1 MPKAYW
7 GEIKDPVHGYVYINE
22 AEKEIIDSY
31 PMQRLRRL
39 RQLAGSEYVYP
50 GANHTRFEHCV
61 GVMYLAGKAV
71 ENPNISRMVND
82 EEFDMARI
90 AALLH
95 DVGHGPFSHVFEQL
109 LIRDLEQTHED
120 ITSWIIEKGEVS
132 DIIAKMGYKPE
143 EVGKLAVGKLHNPG
157 KAFLDQIISSAVDV
171 DKQDFIVRDTFH
183 TGAEYGFIDVFRLIH
198 ALDVLGEDLAVE
210 LGALSALEAFM
221 IARIESF
228 KSIYFHR
235 VGRAAQIMLAMAME
249 KADKELGLTAFKTPE
264 EYLSMDDYT
273 VWAAL
278 KKCESSKG
286 IINDLEHRRMLKCAY
301 ERTFYEKD
309 TMVSNIFGR
318 EAYRQQMQ
326 REIAKEAGVETEVVV
341 IDVPTVPSVP
351 YHHAVLMESM
361 EIPVFSRSQT
371 GKKTPYRLSDISKI
385 IENLKGFI
393 NILRVYTNTA
403 NREKVEQA
411 TAKILGTIPTT
422 AKISY

>member
-7 GEIKDPVHGYVYINE
+7 GEIKDPVHGYVYITD

-31 PMQRLRRL
+31 PMQRMRRL

-61 GVMYLAGKAV
+61 GVMYLAGKVV
-71 ENPNISRMVND
+71 ENPKVSRMVTD
-82 EEFDMARI
+82 EEMDMIRLAG
-90 AALLH
+90 LMH

-109 LIRDLEQTHED
+109 LIKDLEKTHED
-120 ITSWIIEKGEVS
+120 ITSWIIKKSELGDK
-132 DIIAKMGYKPE
+132 IANMGYKPE
-143 EVGKLAVGKLHNPG
+143 EMGKLAVGKLHNPG

-249 KADKELGLTAFKTPE
+249 KADEELGLTAFKTPG

-273 VWAAL
+273 VWTAL
-278 KKCESSKG
+278 KNCEGSNK
-286 IINDLEHRRMLKCAY
+286 IIEDLEQRRLLKCVY

-309 TMVSNIFGR
+309 AVVSNIFGR
-318 EAYRQQMQ
+318 EAYRRQMQ
-326 REIAKEAGVETEVVV
+326 SEIAKEAGLEPEAVV

-351 YHHAVLMESM
+351 YHNAVLMESM
-361 EIPVFSRSQT
+361 EIPVFSRSQA
-371 GKKTPYRLSDISKI
+371 GEKTPYRLSNISKI

-393 NILRVYTNTA
+393 NILRVYTKA
-403 NREKVEQA
+403 ADRERVERA
-411 TAKILGTIPTT
+411 TARILGRIPTT